1 MSLKLTSASVT
12 PSTVYTG
19 AQFII
24 SVTVYDDAFEFDS
37 TYTVYDEHQGFA
49 DINQT
54 IGGKLQ

>member
-24 SVTVYDDAFEFDS
+24 SVTVYDDAFEFAL
-37 TYTVYDEHQGFA
+37 YDTEYNEHQGFA
-49 DINQT
+49 DTEQT